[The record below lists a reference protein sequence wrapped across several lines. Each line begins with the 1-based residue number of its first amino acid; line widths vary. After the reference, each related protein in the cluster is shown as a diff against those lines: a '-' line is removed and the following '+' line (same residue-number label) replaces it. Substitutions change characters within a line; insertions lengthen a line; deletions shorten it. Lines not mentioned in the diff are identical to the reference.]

1 FRTEKLSSLAQMVL
15 LTVGEYVAA
24 FFIKALYHM
33 IKGFFYDQNQKS
45 RNHTN
50 VRDRAFRLRSKQ
62 ANCLS
67 SFIFNQNKK

>member
-1 FRTEKLSSLAQMVL
+1 
-15 LTVGEYVAA
+15 
-24 FFIKALYHM
+24 M

-62 ANCLS
+62 ANGLS
-67 SFIFNQNKK
+67 AFIFNQNKKRVAIARPEGNAIKQIIL

>member
-1 FRTEKLSSLAQMVL
+1 PFRTEKLSSLAQMVL

-24 FFIKALYHM
+24 FFIKALYLM
-33 IKGFFYDQNQKS
+33 IKGFFYDQKS

-67 SFIFNQNKK
+67 AFIFNQKNKK